1 MAWVNLQ
8 LVYRKILDV
17 SLHVNTEW
25 TADPNLNPDTMMMP
39 KSWTPESEAHLS
51 VAGAEM
57 HLRIPNAG
65 HLWLSPSYISVRNG
79 WALGQGTEVLH
90 SLGSVSFAQNYL
102 ALTNSPTD
110 STGSGSVLAF
120 GFLYENSLSEVL
132 GKSRGSMVPDLTVSV
147 FGLYVGA
154 SLALPDTTTLRSFN
168 FLKDDK
174 LKQFKYGADAT
185 VQMADWVAFMLRG
198 DIVNYD
204 LDQNGYVFAAVT
216 ARLQFASHFLSSE
229 RMYLQYTRYIY
240 GDKIVLDA
248 NWPWFQN
255 LVQGSSVIQQS
266 VAYSGSKPDANVI
279 KFQSE
284 IAF

>member
-1 MAWVNLQ
+1 
-8 LVYRKILDV
+8 
-17 SLHVNTEW
+17 
-25 TADPNLNPDTMMMP
+25 
-39 KSWTPESEAHLS
+39 
-51 VAGAEM
+51 
-57 HLRIPNAG
+57 
-65 HLWLSPSYISVRNG
+65 
-79 WALGQGTEVLH
+79 
-90 SLGSVSFAQNYL
+90 L
-102 ALTNSPTD
+102 ALTNAPTD

-120 GFLYENSLSEVL
+120 GFLYENSLSEVF
-132 GKSRGSMVPDLTVSV
+132 GKPRGSMVPDLTVSI

-154 SLALPDTTTLRSFN
+154 SLDLPDTTTLRSFN
-168 FLKDDK
+168 FLKNDK

-229 RMYLQYTRYIY
+229 RMYVQYTRYIY

-248 NWPWFQN
+248 NWPWYQN

-284 IAF
+284 ISF